1 MFPHFTLHN
10 LLRTSNYHIIDL
22 YDILIAGVIVVATHT
37 HFCFVCRCILRIFQN
52 NERNTLSSHFTK
64 YSILLN
70 QSKPVH
76 FMLVKQKKSYN
87 VYIYIFSNFNW
98 LVDLLMVKLR
108 VSASRVRNNVYWSWI
123 VLTIHDHLLNLT
135 LLF

>member
-1 MFPHFTLHN
+1 MLFPHFTLHN

-22 YDILIAGVIVVATHT
+22 YDILIVGVIVVASHT
-37 HFCFVCRCILRIFQN
+37 HFCFVCRCILSIFQN
-52 NERNTLSSHFTK
+52 NERNTLSSHLTK

-76 FMLVKQKKSYN
+76 VILVKQKKSYN
-87 VYIYIFSNFNW
+87 IFFFSNFSW

-108 VSASRVRNNVYWSWI
+108 VSASRVRNNEYWSWI
-123 VLTIHDHLLNLT
+123 VKTIHDHLLNLT
-135 LLF
+135 PLF

>member
-1 MFPHFTLHN
+1 ML
-10 LLRTSNYHIIDL
+10 
-22 YDILIAGVIVVATHT
+22 G
-37 HFCFVCRCILRIFQN
+37 IFQN

-76 FMLVKQKKSYN
+76 FMLVKQKKSK
-87 VYIYIFSNFNW
+87 

-108 VSASRVRNNVYWSWI
+108 VTAGRVRNNEY
-123 VLTIHDHLLNLT
+123 
-135 LLF
+135 